1 MILMYMQT
9 TSKVL
14 MVRPVRFGFNEQTA
28 ENNSFQKRGYEL
40 SAQEMALA
48 EFDKFVSLLES
59 NGVEVIVAEDTPEPH
74 TPDSIFPNNWFSTH
88 ATGELILYPM
98 CAPNRRLERKEGVL
112 KMIKEVGE
120 RGKMKKIIDLTH
132 FEKENL
138 YLEGTGSLIF
148 DRKNKLVF
156 ACRSPRCDI
165 AVLEELCEK
174 LDYEFLDFGAFDR
187 DGMPVYHTNVMM
199 CVGEK
204 FVVVCL
210 DSIKNIDERTELISF
225 IEDCD
230 KELIEISIDQMEQ
243 FAGNMLQLKSK
254 EGDPL
259 LIMSA
264 TAKRALSSEQLER
277 LSSYCK
283 ILAPE
288 LESIEINGGGS
299 ARCMLAEIFF

>member
-1 MILMYMQT
+1 MYMQT

-40 SAQEMALA
+40 SAQDMALA

-59 NGVEVIVAEDTPEPH
+59 NGVEVIVVEDTPEPH

-230 KELIEISIDQMEQ
+230 KELIEISIEQMEQ

>member
-1 MILMYMQT
+1 MYMQT

-40 SAQEMALA
+40 SAQDMALA

-59 NGVEVIVAEDTPEPH
+59 NGVEVIVVEDTPEPH

>member
-1 MILMYMQT
+1 MYMQT

>member
-1 MILMYMQT
+1 MYMQT

-59 NGVEVIVAEDTPEPH
+59 NGVEVIVVEDTPEPH

-112 KMIKEVGE
+112 KVIKEVGE
-120 RGKMKKIIDLTH
+120 RGKMKKLIDLTH

-230 KELIEISIDQMEQ
+230 KELIEISIEQMEQ
-243 FAGNMLQLKSK
+243 FAGNMLQLKNK

>member
-1 MILMYMQT
+1 MYMQT

-40 SAQEMALA
+40 SAQDMALA

>member
-1 MILMYMQT
+1 MQT

-14 MVRPVRFGFNEQTA
+14 MIRPVRFGFNEQTA
-28 ENNSFQKRGYEL
+28 VNNSFQKRGYEL
-40 SAQEMALA
+40 SAQDMALE
-48 EFDKFVSLLES
+48 EFDKFVALLKS
-59 NGVEVIVAEDTPEPH
+59 NGVEVVVVEDTPEPH

-98 CAPNRRLERKEGVL
+98 CAPNRRLERKESVL
-112 KMIKEVGE
+112 SVLNELGKK
-120 RGKMKKIIDLTH
+120 GKMKRIVDLTH
-132 FEKENL
+132 FENENL
-138 YLEGTGSLIF
+138 FLEGTGSLIF
-148 DRKNKLVF
+148 DRKNKLAF

-165 AVLEELCEK
+165 AVLEELCDTI
-174 LDYEFLDFGAFDR
+174 DYEFLDFGAFDR
-187 DGMPVYHTNVMM
+187 DGNPIYHTNVMM

-204 FVVVCL
+204 FVVACL
-210 DSIKNIDERTELISF
+210 DSIKNIDERTEFIAF

-230 KELIEISIDQMEQ
+230 KELVEISMDQMEQ

-254 EGDPL
+254 DGDPL

-264 TAKRALSSEQLER
+264 TAKRSLTSDQLET

-283 ILAPE
+283 IISPE

-299 ARCMLAEIFF
+299 ARCMLAELFF

>member
-1 MILMYMQT
+1 
-9 TSKVL
+9 
-14 MVRPVRFGFNEQTA
+14 
-28 ENNSFQKRGYEL
+28 
-40 SAQEMALA
+40 
-48 EFDKFVSLLES
+48 
-59 NGVEVIVAEDTPEPH
+59 
-74 TPDSIFPNNWFSTH
+74 
-88 ATGELILYPM
+88 
-98 CAPNRRLERKEGVL
+98 
-112 KMIKEVGE
+112 MIKEVGE

-230 KELIEISIDQMEQ
+230 KELIEISIEQMEQ